1 MMLMIIPSFNMYYWI
16 STKIESNLGIATD
29 TQINADQV
37 MMMMLMI
44 MIMKLL
50 FLTTQTWL
58 SVNDSSV
65 MNV

>member
-44 MIMKLL
+44 IIMKLL
-50 FLTTQTWL
+50 FLSTQTWL